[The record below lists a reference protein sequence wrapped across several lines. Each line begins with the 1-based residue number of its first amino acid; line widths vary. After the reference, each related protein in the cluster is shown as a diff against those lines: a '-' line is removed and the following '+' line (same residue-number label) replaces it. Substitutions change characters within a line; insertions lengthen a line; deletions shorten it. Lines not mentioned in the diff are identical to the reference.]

1 MTATDITAS
10 TAVDAGHW
18 RERLTALLAQHGVP
32 GAALGILANGAI
44 TDVAAGLLSVRTLV
58 DATPDSLFQI
68 GSISKVWTTTLV
80 MQLVDEGTLT
90 LDTPVAEIIEDFAV
104 VDAEVARTV
113 TVRHLL
119 THSSGIDGDV
129 FTDTG
134 RGDDCVQ
141 RYVEKMREI
150 GQNHPLGAT
159 FSYCNS
165 GFILAG
171 RIVEV
176 LTGKTWDGAL
186 HERIISPLGLTATVT
201 LPEEALLF
209 RAAVGHVGEPGERPT
224 PAPVW
229 VLPRSAGP
237 AGLITARVHD
247 LLVFAATHLAGGV
260 APNGTRILSEE
271 STEAMMQW
279 EVDLPDPTTLGDSW
293 GLGWIRFG
301 WDGHRLIGHDGG
313 TIGQAAF
320 LRVLPGADVAVA
332 LLTNGGDARGL
343 YQDLFTEIFAEIAGV
358 AMPAP
363 AAPPE
368 TPVESGDLSR
378 YVGRYSRAGV
388 DTEVYPVG
396 DELWLRATTT
406 GPLAELQDKPE
417 EYQLVP
423 VDADGAFVMRQKGA
437 PNWTPARFYALAD
450 GSRYVHYGVRA
461 NPWVDDPAAGR

>member
-1 MTATDITAS
+1 MTVTEIATS
-10 TAVDAGHW
+10 QGVDAGHW
-18 RERLTALLAQHGVP
+18 RERLSTLLGRHKVP
-32 GAALGILANGAI
+32 GAALGILRDGAI

-68 GSISKVWTTTLV
+68 GSISKVWTTTLI
-80 MQLVDEGTLT
+80 MQLVDEGKLT
-90 LDTPVAEIIEDFAV
+90 LDTPVAELITDFAV
-104 VDAEVARTV
+104 VDAEVASTV

-141 RYVEKMREI
+141 RYVEKMQEI

-176 LTGKTWDGAL
+176 LTGKTWDAAL
-186 HERIISPLGLTATVT
+186 RERIIEPLGLTATVT
-201 LPEEALLF
+201 LPEEALLH
-209 RAAVGHVGEPGERPT
+209 RAAVGHMGEPGDDPT

-247 LLVFAATHLAGGV
+247 VLVFAATHLAGGV
-260 APNGTRILSEE
+260 APNGTRILSAE
-271 STEAMMQW
+271 SAEAMTQW
-279 EVDLPDPTTLGDSW
+279 QVDLPDPTTIGDSW
-293 GLGWIRFG
+293 GLGWIRFD
-301 WDGHRLIGHDGG
+301 WDGHRLVGHDGG

-320 LRVLPGADVAVA
+320 LRLVPGTDFAVA

-343 YQDLFTEIFAEIAGV
+343 YQDLFTEIFAELAGV
-358 AMPAP
+358 TMP
-363 AAPPE
+363 AAPAPPE
-368 TPVESGDLSR
+368 NPVDAGDLSS
-378 YVGRYSRAGV
+378 YLGRYSRAGV
-388 DTEVYPVG
+388 DTEVYLQDG
-396 DELWLRATTT
+396 DLRLRATTT
-406 GPLAELQDKPE
+406 GPLAALQDKPD
-417 EYQLVP
+417 EYELVA
-423 VDADGAFVMRQKGA
+423 VDTDGAFVMRQEGA
-437 PNWTPARFYALAD
+437 PNWTPARFYALTD

-461 NPWVDDPAAGR
+461 NPRVDDPAAAR